1 MSLADLFVYNV
12 LDALVA
18 EKAEVAKSF
27 PPELT
32 KLRSTV
38 ERHPFLHIY
47 LAKRKKCPF

>member
-1 MSLADLFVYNV
+1 MYNL

-18 EKAEVAKSF
+18 ERADAAKSF

-38 ERHPFLHIY
+38 ESHPFLRAY
-47 LAKRKKCPF
+47 LAKRKKVPF